1 MKLCLCLSVCVETQK
16 GIAKKKGFFFFLIT
30 MATITGYT
38 ETAQG
43 YQDNTNVAVAVAPK
57 HPNPPAK
64 TVDTQSVLKR

>member
-1 MKLCLCLSVCVETQK
+1 
-16 GIAKKKGFFFFLIT
+16 

-43 YQDNTNVAVAVAPK
+43 YQDNTNVAVAVASK